1 MKLKYLLAASVVSL
15 SAAAILPAPVMAQ
28 QITSGIEGDVVD
40 ANGAPLAPA
49 RPVPC
54 PLVATASSVSTA

>member
-28 QITSGIEGDVVD
+28 QITSGIEGTVSDD
-40 ANGAPLAPA
+40 AG
-49 RPVPC
+49 RPRPRC
-54 PLVATASSVSTA
+54 A